1 MNIQQI
7 QYVLA
12 LAETRHFERAAERCF
27 VTQSTLS
34 TMISKF
40 EDELGLLIFDR
51 KKKPVSI
58 THEGEQLIEQLK
70 KIDREIHSLNEVTQ
84 EIKGEMKGNLSISVI
99 PTIAPFLLPLFL
111 SRFAFKFPELNIE
124 VKEQTTSE
132 ILRLIKSRDL
142 DIGIISIPIDDEEIT
157 EVHLYDEP
165 FVYFDTKTIQ
175 ANKIQSHD
183 INLSTLCLLEEGHC
197 MRTQILELCDSYE
210 QQLHSM
216 LNFRFLAGSIDSLLR
231 FVRAN
236 QASTLLPYL
245 ASIDLSPEEKKKI
258 SEFEAPI
265 PYRTVGLVVH
275 KHFVKHKILDMLKM
289 EIKGQVMPKLP
300 KMEKHGKMLRPLEGK

>member
-12 LAETRHFERAAERCF
+12 LAETRHFEKAAQKSF

-40 EDELGLLIFDR
+40 EDELGVLIFDR
-51 KKKPVSI
+51 KRKPVGI
-58 THEGEQLIEQLK
+58 TLEGEQIIEQLK
-70 KIDREIHSLNEVTQ
+70 KIDQEIHSLQEVTQ

-111 SRFAFKFPELNIE
+111 SRFAYKFPDLNIE
-124 VKEQTTSE
+124 VKEQTTAE

-142 DIGIISIPIDDEEIT
+142 DIGIISIPIEDDEIR
-157 EVHLYDEP
+157 EVSLYDEP
-165 FVYFDTKTIQ
+165 FVYYDTKSIHPKNIH
-175 ANKIQSHD
+175 ASD
-183 INLSTLCLLEEGHC
+183 INLNTLCLLEEGHC
-197 MRTQILELCDSYE
+197 MRTQILELCDFYE
-210 QQLHSM
+210 QQLHTL

-236 QASTLLPYL
+236 DASTLLPYL
-245 ASIDLSPEEKKKI
+245 ATTDLSESEKNKI
-258 SEFEAPI
+258 SEFVEPI

-289 EIKGQVMPKLP
+289 EIKGQVHPKLP
-300 KMEKHGKMLRPLEGK
+300 KIEKRGRMLRPLE

>member
-1 MNIQQI
+1 
-7 QYVLA
+7 VLA

-40 EDELGLLIFDR
+40 EDELGILIFDR
-51 KKKPVSI
+51 KKKPLAI
-58 THEGEQLIEQLK
+58 THEGDQLIEQLK
-70 KIDREIHSLNEVTQ
+70 KIDQEIHSLKEVTQ

-124 VKEQTTSE
+124 VKEQTTAE

-142 DIGIISIPIDDEEIT
+142 DIGILSIPIDDEEIN

-165 FVYFDTKTIQ
+165 FVYYDTKNTLTT
-175 ANKIQSHD
+175 KIQSHD

-236 QASTLLPYL
+236 NASTLLPYL
-245 ASIDLSPEEKKKI
+245 ASVDLSPEEKNKI
-258 SEFEAPI
+258 SEFDSPV

-275 KHFVKHKILDMLKM
+275 KHFVKNKILDMLKM
-289 EIKGQVMPKLP
+289 EIKGQVLPKLP
-300 KMEKHGKMLRPLEGK
+300 KIDKQGKMLRPLEDY